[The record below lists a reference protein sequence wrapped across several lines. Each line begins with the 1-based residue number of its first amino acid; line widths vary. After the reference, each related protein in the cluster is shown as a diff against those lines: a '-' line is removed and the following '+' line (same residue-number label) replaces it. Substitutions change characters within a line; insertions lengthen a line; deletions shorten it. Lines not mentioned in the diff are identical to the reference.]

1 MIYDRAIPSDPLRDI
16 IDCYWVIENEDTKID
31 PQKIIPDGYPE
42 IIFHYGDAYRIN
54 ITGSWETQSKKLLAG
69 QISNHFMLEN
79 TGVSGMFG
87 IKFKPHALCRLF
99 GIDMSQFTDR
109 VVDLNTIL
117 AEEFST
123 VDSFILGNNSFTD
136 KTTYMNRFFEELV
149 SEPDEQDQA
158 VQKIV
163 ERIIG
168 ENGLISV
175 TELSNSHDIH
185 ERKLS
190 RIFNRYIGLSPKF
203 YSRII
208 RFSYIFSVVRE
219 KKMSWGEIAQMTG
232 FFDQSHF
239 IKNFREFT
247 GEEPSKYIFEDKNMA
262 NFFMDRS

>member
-1 MIYDRAIPSDPLRDI
+1 MIYDRTLPSDELHDL
-16 IDCYWVIENEDTKID
+16 IDCYWTVENEETAIV

-54 ITGSWETQSKKLLAG
+54 ISGTWETQSKKLLAG

-79 TGVSGMFG
+79 TGGSGMFG
-87 IKFKPHALCRLF
+87 IKFKPYALSRLF
-99 GIDMSQFTDR
+99 GIDMSQFTDK
-109 VVDLNTIL
+109 VVDLDTVL
-117 AEEFST
+117 AEEFS
-123 VDSFILGNNSFTD
+123 SLGASLLD
-136 KTTYMNRFFEELV
+136 DHSFEEKVRMSNQFFSDLNLP
-149 SEPDEQDQA
+149 PDEQDKA
-158 VQKIV
+158 VLEIV
-163 ERIIG
+163 EKIIK

-175 TELSNSHDIH
+175 SELSNSLNIH
-185 ERKLS
+185 ERKLG
-190 RIFNRYIGLSPKF
+190 RIFNRYVGVSPKF

-208 RFSYIFSVVRE
+208 RFSYIFSVVQE

-262 NFFMDRS
+262 NFFMKRP